1 MRGRF
6 PNRIADLRQYDK
18 IDLSLYSE
26 DPDTIDE
33 PEKLTG
39 KRKSLS
45 SSEVLQ
51 EDSSFSN
58 MQQLKE
64 SSFEELCA
72 APNVGYFRCQANESP
87 DWRQSLFPN
96 FIVSDEEYWI
106 QCPLAVVSFRDG
118 IHACRVDGKPS
129 LSRFRSLGYCARTD
143 TSLIECK
150 PYTGRT
156 HQLRLHLQLI
166 GNPIANDPW

>member
-6 PNRIADLRQYDK
+6 PQRIVDLRQYDK

-26 DPDTIDE
+26 DSDTTDE

-39 KRKSLS
+39 KRKSS
-45 SSEVLQ
+45 PSSESLK
-51 EDSSFSN
+51 EDLSN
-58 MQQLKE
+58 PNLPQLNE
-64 SSFEELCA
+64 SSFEKLCA
-72 APNVGYFRCQANESP
+72 APNVGYFRCQANKSP
-87 DWRQSLFPN
+87 DWRQSLFSN

-129 LSRFRSLGYCARTD
+129 LSRFRSLGYCAKTD